1 MTLTLVGLGARA
13 RLEVFGRDAAGHEAR
28 LRHAWSRCVR
38 AEAAAAALPDAGAV
52 RVGLTDESAS
62 DHHPDDLT
70 GNDERLLAM
79 LATQAVTQRLIAA
92 RRGELLMLHA
102 GAVCD
107 PVSGAALA
115 FVAPGGTGKTTLARA
130 LGAQLG
136 YLTDETV
143 GITPDWTIL
152 PYPKPLSLREGNL
165 GEPKREVCPDDLG
178 LVATPTSARLAA
190 LVFLER
196 DPAATGVSLQP
207 LGTVEAITRVT
218 GQSSSLSAL
227 PRGLHLLADLFERVG
242 PLQLCRYGEAA
253 EAAPLLADH
262 LAGGS

>member
-13 RLEVFGRDAAGHEAR
+13 RLEVTGRDAEGHESR
-28 LRHAWSRCVR
+28 LRRAWSRCLREETAV
-38 AEAAAAALPDAGAV
+38 ADLPDAGTV
-52 RVGLTDESAS
+52 RVKLTDESVS
-62 DHHPDDLT
+62 GHNPDELT
-70 GNDERLLAM
+70 STDERQLAM
-79 LATQAVTQRLIAA
+79 SVTQTVTQRLIAA

-130 LGAQLG
+130 LGVQLG

-143 GITPDWTIL
+143 GITADATIV
-152 PYPKPLSLREGNL
+152 PYPKPLSLRQDKA
-165 GEPKREVCPDDLG
+165 GEPKREVSPDDLG
-178 LVATPTSARLAA
+178 LAATPSSARLAA

-196 DPAATGVSLQP
+196 DEAAKGASLQP
-207 LGTVEAITRVT
+207 LRTVEAIVRLTA
-218 GQSSSLSAL
+218 QSSSLSAL
-227 PRGLHLLADLFERVG
+227 PRGLHRLANLFDQVG
-242 PLQLCRYGEAA
+242 PLQLCRYAEAA

-262 LAGGS
+262 LAGRS